1 MCLLP
6 SMLAPESQRAAFL
19 KELRAQGA
27 QRQYLSTRVAARAGH
42 SPQHR
47 GHPATPPGRGH
58 SGAAFPTAP
67 PPGRSAHGRPSPVK
81 WPPPRGRPVPAQP
94 RRAPLTSARRCST
107 ARPAPPGRG
116 SAAAQ
121 RLRRGSGGGA
131 AGPGPRA
138 GGRGQNPKAS
148 TPGSLGY
155 PWRWEISYTLPQPAP
170 ARSRTGRNQAGLI
183 NTLIRSCSI

>member
-67 PPGRSAHGRPSPVK
+67 PRPLSPPEAEPREMASAEG
-81 WPPPRGRPVPAQP
+81 PA
-94 RRAPLTSARRCST
+94 RAGT
-107 ARPAPPGRG
+107 APPGPAHLRPALQHG
-116 SAAAQ
+116 PARTTRP
-121 RLRRGSGGGA
+121 RLRRSTA
-131 AGPGPRA
+131 PAPGLR
-138 GGRGQNPKAS
+138 GRGCRAWPQGRRKGTKPQS
-148 TPGSLGY
+148 LDPGILGVSLEMGD
-155 PWRWEISYTLPQPAP
+155 LVHPAP
-170 ARSRTGRNQAGLI
+170 ASPST
-183 NTLIRSCSI
+183 